1 MSLLDA
7 QTAQMLSGERA
18 ANATVRMARKAPSM
32 GAATQA
38 RRERSNNAEVG
49 AQQAGAI
56 GLLQTAGAVRDGG
69 RPPLPDTAS
78 PPAEEPSGDP
88 QESGGPVGDAHDPE
102 GAVPTIL
109 EKSAADPGE
118 GEAQSRTTEGDPGAD
133 AAMAGAV
140 EGDTASAGEF
150 GAAPERQHVPDG
162 PPRNAVEGIYAE
174 PEDARLKPAADAADD
189 RQHEPAGV
197 GTGAGET
204 VPSDDEGSGPD
215 GHDATG
221 AEPIDPGAVPR
232 PFGSS
237 LPRIPVPR
245 NWRTVAGL
253 AVVPCILLIGF
264 AGLDRS
270 GREGPASSVSRPP
283 GLDPTPGGFIQQGS
297 EDYQQSLES
306 ANDAGTAEA
315 LQTGGSFIPTPEST
329 PEPGEGSP
337 PGSGL
342 EETAATEPGT
352 GLPDPA
358 AAGKEGGARQSDA
371 ADAGPPQPEPAPPPD
386 SSWSTAAVEA
396 IDLSLPDITPNP
408 DPFGGSLTAVEA
420 AAGQINP
427 ITGYLEALLDR
438 PFPRMGGRSLVP
450 SAVNHDSGHPRAEP
464 ARPAS
469 AAPAAPA
476 TAAVPGWVPGDMFY
490 AEMRNTL
497 NSDLPGPAFA
507 DLVEGRW
514 RGARLKGSF
523 RPVPDAG
530 GLALRF
536 SEIILPGGDS
546 FAVEAFGLSPWTGQQ
561 LTRSRLE
568 RRLPARI
575 GTPAMIALLSGAA
588 RRIGEPRRTISV
600 EGDSIIVERSGPTDR
615 EILASGVAAAVGSIG
630 SAVVSAVPSGPRIL
644 LEAGSPIVI
653 LYAGPSS
660 GGSGRPVPQPAQ
672 NPLFDGTLQ
681 PPLAG
686 TAFSGAGPAGA
697 AGAALPG
704 TVSIFSQQ
712 QE

>member
-1 MSLLDA
+1 MSLLDP

-18 ANATVRMARKAPSM
+18 ANATMRTARKAPAM
-32 GAATQA
+32 GAAPLA
-38 RRERSNNAEVG
+38 RHERSNNAEVEARKG
-49 AQQAGAI
+49 GAI

-78 PPAEEPSGDP
+78 PPVEEPSGDLP
-88 QESGGPVGDAHDPE
+88 ESGDPEGDVHHPE
-102 GAVPTIL
+102 GAVPAIL
-109 EKSAADPGE
+109 ENSAADPGVE
-118 GEAQSRTTEGDPGAD
+118 EARSEEAEGDPGTD

-162 PPRNAVEGIYAE
+162 PPRDAVDGIYTE
-174 PEDARLKPAADAADD
+174 PEDARLQPAASTADD
-189 RQHEPAGV
+189 RQDGAAGGST
-197 GTGAGET
+197 GTGGT
-204 VPSDDEGSGPD
+204 VIPDDEGSEPEE
-215 GHDATG
+215 HDPAG
-221 AEPIDPGAVPR
+221 AAPIDPGAVPR
-232 PFGSS
+232 PFGLS
-237 LPRIPVPR
+237 LPRMPVPR
-245 NWRTVAGL
+245 NWRTAVGL
-253 AVVPCILLIGF
+253 AIVPCILLIGY

-283 GLDPTPGGFIQQGS
+283 GLDPTPGGFVQQGS

-329 PEPGEGSP
+329 PEPGDGTPSGTGS
-337 PGSGL
+337 
-342 EETAATEPGT
+342 EEVAAAEPGT
-352 GLPDPA
+352 GLS
-358 AAGKEGGARQSDA
+358 AAGTEGGTGRTDA
-371 ADAGPPQPEPAPPPD
+371 ADAGRSQHDPAPPPD
-386 SSWSTAAVEA
+386 SSWSTAAIEA
-396 IDLSLPDITPNP
+396 IGLSLPDITPNP
-408 DPFGGSLTAVEA
+408 NPFGDSLTAVDA
-420 AAGQINP
+420 ADGQINP

-438 PFPRMGGRSLVP
+438 PFPRMGGRSLAAATGNDVP
-450 SAVNHDSGHPRAEP
+450 VHPRTEP

-490 AEMRNTL
+490 AEMLNTL

-523 RPVPDAG
+523 RPLLDAG

-568 RRLPARI
+568 RRLPARV
-575 GTPAMIALLSGAA
+575 GTPALIALLSGAA
-588 RRIGEPRRTISV
+588 RRIGEPQRTISV

-615 EILASGVAAAVGSIG
+615 EILASGVAAAVASIG

-644 LEAGSPIVI
+644 LEAGSPVVI
-653 LYAGPSS
+653 LYAGPGS
-660 GGSGRPVPQPAQ
+660 GGSGRPDPPPAQ

-686 TAFSGAGPAGA
+686 TSVSGAGPAGA

-704 TVSIFSQQ
+704 TVSFVSQQ